1 VIIVWRIA
9 SYHVPLVIMWIALM
23 KTIGRAPL
31 KDTRTSYLASGKE
44 NKDAFSAPHDQ
55 NKGIDKSDNSVK

>member
-1 VIIVWRIA
+1 
-9 SYHVPLVIMWIALM
+9 MWIALM

-31 KDTRTSYLASGKE
+31 KDTRTLYFSSEKE

-55 NKGIDKSDNSVK
+55 NNRIDKSDNSVK